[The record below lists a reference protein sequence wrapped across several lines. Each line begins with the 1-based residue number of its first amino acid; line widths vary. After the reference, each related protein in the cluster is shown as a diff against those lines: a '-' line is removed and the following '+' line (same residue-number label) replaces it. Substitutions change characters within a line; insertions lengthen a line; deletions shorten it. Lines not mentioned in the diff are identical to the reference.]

1 MIEYKALFGEI
12 CFLQK
17 TVRRWEGVDLSRKQK
32 VPYLRWIYGKVRRRV
47 PVLVFAAILTASIS
61 YAGIQFSLTAKAVIN
76 NAIAGDSQALT
87 GSCLMLLGLSLF
99 CLLGNLLSQILGV
112 NMREGLERDFKHSI
126 LHHILNCDYS
136 AISGL
141 HSGDLIQRMDGD
153 ASTVYGGVMGFS
165 VGIVGLITSLV
176 TAVAALLQIAPGFT
190 IAFGVVGLILG
201 STTFLFRKM
210 LKKLS
215 KDSSRANGVVM
226 GFLHE
231 SISKLMVIQA
241 LDVSREVERRTDD
254 VLDQRWVIRR
264 KQRNVQALSRFGFSV
279 ITSASYL
286 VTMVWCAWK
295 LRAGVITYGDVTA
308 MVSLVS
314 TVRSAATALPQ
325 SFPRLFAIG
334 AACERIMELENLPI
348 QTEPDPEKTR
358 KIYETMSGFTAE
370 HLSFAYDRELV
381 MKDVSITVPKG
392 GLTVI
397 VGQSGIGK
405 STLLK
410 LLLGLYR
417 PNSGTLVIDTT
428 DGTIPVDRGTRSLF
442 SYAPQGNFLLSGTL
456 RENLTFT
463 NPNATDEEI
472 QAALYVSAMDE
483 YVASLPEGLET
494 VLRENGAGLS
504 EGQAQRISLA
514 RAILSGAPVLLLDE
528 VTSALDA
535 VTEQTV
541 LERIT
546 ALPGKTC
553 IAVTHRPAALALAT
567 HVIEV
572 TEEGMTISRRN

>member
-1 MIEYKALFGEI
+1 MA
-12 CFLQK
+12 
-17 TVRRWEGVDLSRKQK
+17 RKQK
-32 VPYLRWIYGKVRRRV
+32 VNYFSWIYRKVSRRV
-47 PVLVFAAILTASIS
+47 PMLLFCAALTAAIS
-61 YAGIQFSLTAKAVIN
+61 YAGIQFSLTTKAVVN
-76 NAIAGDSQALT
+76 NAIAGNSHALT
-87 GSCLMLLGLSLF
+87 MSCVALLGLSLF
-99 CLLGNLLSQILGV
+99 RLLGNLLSQILGV
-112 NMREGLERDFKHSI
+112 NIRESLERDFKHSI

-136 AISGL
+136 TISGH
-141 HSGDLIQRMDGD
+141 HSGDLIQRLDGD
-153 ASTVYGGVMGFS
+153 ASTVYNGVMAFS
-165 VGIVGLITSLV
+165 VGIVGLLTSLV
-176 TAVAALLQIAPGFT
+176 TAVIALLQIAPGFT
-190 IAFGVVGLILG
+190 LAFAIGGALLG

-215 KDSSRANGVVM
+215 KDSSRANGLVM

-241 LDVSREVERRTDD
+241 LDVASEVERRTDA
-254 VLDQRWVIRR
+254 VLDERWAVRR
-264 KQRNVQALSRFGFSV
+264 KQRNVQTLSRFGISV
-279 ITSASYL
+279 ISSASYL

-295 LRAGVITYGDVTA
+295 LRTGEITYGDVTA

-314 TVRSAATALPQ
+314 TVRSAAMSLPQ
-325 SFPRLFAIG
+325 AFPRLFAIS
-334 AACERIMELENLPI
+334 AACERIMELEDLPS
-348 QTEPDPEKTR
+348 QPVPEPEKVR
-358 KIYETMSGFTAE
+358 SIYETMTGFSAE

-397 VGQSGIGK
+397 IGQSGIGK

-417 PNSGTLVIDTT
+417 PNSGTLVIDTPE
-428 DGTIPVDRGTRSLF
+428 GPIPVDRGTRSLF

-463 NPNATDEEI
+463 NPDATDEEI
-472 QAALYVSAMDE
+472 HAALYASAMDE
-483 YVASLPEGLET
+483 YVATLPQGLET
-494 VLRENGAGLS
+494 LLRENGAGLS
-504 EGQAQRISLA
+504 EGQAQRLSLA
-514 RAILSGAPVLLLDE
+514 RAIISGAPVLLLDE

-553 IAVTHRPAALALAT
+553 IAVTHRPSALALAS

-572 TEEGMTISRRN
+572 TEAGMTISERN

>member
-1 MIEYKALFGEI
+1 MAKKSKVNYFGW
-12 CFLQK
+12 
-17 TVRRWEGVDLSRKQK
+17 VYR
-32 VPYLRWIYGKVRRRV
+32 KVRKRV
-47 PVLVFAAILTASIS
+47 PLLIFAAMLTAAIS
-61 YAGIQFSLTAKAVIN
+61 YAGVQFSLTTKAVVN
-76 NAIAGDSQALT
+76 NAIAGDSHALT
-87 GSCLMLLGLSLF
+87 VSCVTLLCLSMF
-99 CLLGNLLSQILGV
+99 SLLGNLLSQFLAA
-112 NMREGLERDFKHSI
+112 NTREGLERDFKHSI

-136 AISGL
+136 TICGL
-141 HSGDLIQRMDGD
+141 HSGDLIQRLDGD
-153 ASTVYGGVMGFS
+153 ASTVYSGVMGFS
-165 VGIVGLITSLV
+165 VGIIGLVTSLV
-176 TAVAALLQIAPGFT
+176 TAVVALLRIAPGFT
-190 IAFGVVGLILG
+190 IAFGFAGLVLG
-201 STTFLFRKM
+201 SSTFLFRKL

-215 KDSSRANGVVM
+215 KDSSRANGAVM

-231 SISKLMVIQA
+231 SISKLMIIQA
-241 LDVSREVERRTDD
+241 LDVSREVERRTDG
-254 VLDQRWVIRR
+254 VLDDRWYVRR
-264 KQRNVQALSRFGFSV
+264 KQRNVQALSRFGFSI

-295 LRAGVITYGDVTA
+295 LRAGEITYGDVTA

-314 TVRSAATALPQ
+314 TVRNAAMSLPH
-325 SFPRLFAIG
+325 SFPRLFAMS
-334 AACERIMELENLPI
+334 AACDRIMELENLPI

-358 KIYETMSGFTAE
+358 AVYENMTGFTAE

-392 GLTVI
+392 GLSVI

-417 PNSGTLVIDTT
+417 PKGGTLVIDTP
-428 DGTIPVDRGTRSLF
+428 DGEIPVDRGTRSLF
-442 SYAPQGNFLLSGTL
+442 CYAPQGNFLLSGTL
-456 RENLTFT
+456 RENLTLT
-463 NPNATDEEI
+463 NPKATEEEI
-472 QAALYVSAMDE
+472 RHALYVSAMDE
-483 YVASLPEGLET
+483 YVATLPEGLET

-553 IAVTHRPAALALAT
+553 IAVTHRPAALALAS

-572 TEEGMTISRRN
+572 TEEGMTISPRN